1 MLAQAAAVLTEMDG
15 DGNGAIDLAEMR
27 EWFMDFEEGGGGLLG
42 IALRNELDQALEV
55 RAQARP
61 CACSGSLFCRRGC

>member
-1 MLAQAAAVLTEMDG
+1 MFT
-15 DGNGAIDLAEMR
+15 GAIDLAEMR

-55 RAQARP
+55 RTP
-61 CACSGSLFCRRGC
+61 PLCLFWLAVLSAVLPTGC